1 MLEAHLWSDS
11 SPQNDADPREAASP
25 PQPHVV
31 AAGESAPLPSQEIA
45 AEDSAT
51 LFIPPELYER
61 LMVTPRRP
69 ASSAEHTL
77 ASARDLPSAAAAQD
91 TPGDGDAAS
100 YPAAVHS
107 DARFAMAAA
116 PTEPKVTANGTML
129 MHAMPYLVGQFQ
141 PAAPPAPPPPPS
153 APDAAAAAPES
164 ARVRRALDEMSM
176 VIDIQSMSRK
186 LASASEDELARYVD
200 VLRRSEGL
208 PEAAAAG
215 ISAPQLPSQQQG
227 PIQGQ
232 PPYGYAPHAHY
243 PQQSYAPAQQAAPAY
258 GPSGSQ
264 PAAWTPPP
272 AAWAPPPGSAA
283 PPPWVHP
290 SQPLAQPAPLD
301 TASSK
306 PAKRAGVA
314 TAMFAVMF
322 IVTLLG
328 VGAVTYVALRGGD
341 LAANGAAAAQRAPL

>member
-1 MLEAHLWSDS
+1 
-11 SPQNDADPREAASP
+11 
-25 PQPHVV
+25 
-31 AAGESAPLPSQEIA
+31 
-45 AEDSAT
+45 
-51 LFIPPELYER
+51 
-61 LMVTPRRP
+61 
-69 ASSAEHTL
+69 
-77 ASARDLPSAAAAQD
+77 
-91 TPGDGDAAS
+91 
-100 YPAAVHS
+100 
-107 DARFAMAAA
+107 MAAA

-129 MHAMPYLVGQFQ
+129 MHAMPYLVGQYQ

-153 APDAAAAAPES
+153 APDAAAGAPES

-208 PEAAAAG
+208 PEAA
-215 ISAPQLPSQQQG
+215 PQLPVQQQA
-227 PIQGQ
+227 PTQGQ
-232 PPYGYAPHAHY
+232 PPYGYAPHAQY
-243 PQQSYAPAQQAAPAY
+243 PQQSYAPAHQAAPPY
-258 GPSGSQ
+258 GQSGAQ
-264 PAAWTPPP
+264 P
-272 AAWAPPPGSAA
+272 AAWAPPAAAWAPPGSAA

-290 SQPLAQPAPLD
+290 SQPPAPAAAPPAQAD
-301 TASSK
+301 KATNR
-306 PAKRAGVA
+306 PAKRAGAA